1 MNKLFALLAV
11 SLVSFVLCATEADVT
26 NTFKE
31 YMGNMT
37 ELKVKKALTYLDDSF
52 TETSSDG
59 KVLSLADMKKMLPM
73 FDMVEKVLNGTV
85 AVEDILALQ
94 TMMLGQTVD
103 MNDIRA
109 RIKQMESTE
118 EGKKMLAQIKSQMTI
133 MTKESIKET
142 KNNVAKAWKTFKVI
156 SCKVNGNAAVI
167 IFEMQHPS
175 SGMMEITTTDMIKS
189 NGKWLIKKS
198 VSKTK

>member
-1 MNKLFALLAV
+1 MNKFFALLAV

-31 YMGNMT
+31 YMGNIT
-37 ELKVKKALTYLDDSF
+37 EMKVKKALTYLDDSF

-73 FDMVEKVLNGTV
+73 FDMVEKVLNGTI
-85 AVEDILALQ
+85 AVEDIFALQ
-94 TMMLGQTVD
+94 MMIAGQTVD

-109 RIKQMESTE
+109 RIKQLESTE

-133 MTKESIKET
+133 MTKESIEET

-156 SCKVNGNAAVI
+156 SCKVNGDSAEIV
-167 IFEMQHPS
+167 FEMQHPA
-175 SGMMEITTTDMIKS
+175 SGMMEITTTDMIKV

-198 VSKTK
+198 VSRKK

>member
-1 MNKLFALLAV
+1 MNKFFALLAV

-31 YMGNMT
+31 YMGNMA

-59 KVLSLADMKKMLPM
+59 KVLSLTDMKKMVPL
-73 FDMVEKVLNGTV
+73 FDIAEKIPNGTI

-94 TMMLGQTVD
+94 MMMLGQTVD

-109 RIKQMESTE
+109 RIKQLESTE
-118 EGKKMLAQIKSQMTI
+118 EGKKMLAQIKSQITM
-133 MTKESIKET
+133 MEESIKET

-156 SCKVNGNAAVI
+156 SCKVNGDSAEIV
-167 IFEMQHPS
+167 FEMQHPA
-175 SGMMEITTTDMIKS
+175 SGMMEITTTDMIKV

-198 VSKTK
+198 VSRKK